1 MYEKSLANIVFGGLG
16 RAASILGRCAEN
28 KEERKMRKQ
37 TKRLV
42 AGVMAGLLMLQSPN
56 IAFAD
61 SEKVVT
67 LGADLTTEQRS
78 EMLQYF
84 GVSEN
89 DVTIVEVNNQEEH
102 DYLKGIATEAEIG
115 RHTYSCAY
123 IMPTDTG
130 KINVKTAHLTWVST
144 SMIANTLVTAGIDS
158 CDVIAAA
165 PKDVSGTGA
174 LTGVIK
180 AYEKV
185 TDEKLDKD
193 KTELAMQE
201 LYTTAEIGQDVG
213 KDEASAVMNEVKTQV
228 LKDGLTDQDKI
239 EDVVNDVA
247 SYYKVNL
254 TPEQVS
260 QVSKLM
266 SQIGQQDYNYKE
278 IKGTMEGLQ
287 DKLVDNIDGVKESF
301 LDKTEGGSG
310 FFAAIGN
317 FFAGIF
323 KAIGNFFAGLFGGGS
338 KGDSNSQDSILDN
351 VDDSAL
357 GITAT
362 DDPNGKG
369 VQTTEAPTEKPE
381 DTATSEVTATE
392 DAGVT
397 EDSFTVDQDT
407 NKVEKSETS
416 ATEESVEQ

>member
-1 MYEKSLANIVFGGLG
+1 MKK
-16 RAASILGRCAEN
+16 R
-28 KEERKMRKQ
+28 
-37 TKRLV
+37 TKRLL
-42 AGVMAGLLMLQSPN
+42 AGAMAGLLFLQSPN
-56 IAFAD
+56 IAMAD

-84 GVSEN
+84 GVSE
-89 DVTIVEVNNQEEH
+89 DEVTIVEVNNQEEH

-123 IMPTDTG
+123 IMPTSSG

-158 CDVIAAA
+158 CDVVAAA

-185 TDEKLDKD
+185 TDEKLDED
-193 KTELAMQE
+193 KTGLAMQE
-201 LYTTAEIGQDVG
+201 LYTTAEIGQDIG

-239 EDVVNDVA
+239 QDVVEDVA
-247 SYYKVNL
+247 AYYKVNL
-254 TPEQVS
+254 TSDQVA

-266 SQIGQQDYNYKE
+266 SQIGQQDYDYNA

-301 LDKTEGGSG
+301 LEKTDGGSG
-310 FFAAIGN
+310 IFAAIGS

-323 KAIGNFFAGLFGGGS
+323 KAIGDFFSGLFGGGD
-338 KGDSNSQDSILDN
+338 KDKPEDSILDN

-357 GITAT
+357 GITGT
-362 DDPNGKG
+362 DDPNAKG
-369 VQTTEAPTEKPE
+369 VQTTEAPEGNDSSSAAPE
-381 DTATSEVTATE
+381 ETSAATDEG
-392 DAGVT
+392 GVK
-397 EDSFTVDQDT
+397 EDSFTVDKDA
-407 NKVEKSETS
+407 NKAEKSEGDS
-416 ATEESVEQ
+416 GIDASVSESTQSGNIDIQ

>member
-1 MYEKSLANIVFGGLG
+1 MKK
-16 RAASILGRCAEN
+16 R
-28 KEERKMRKQ
+28 
-37 TKRLV
+37 TKRLL
-42 AGVMAGLLMLQSPN
+42 AGAMAGLLFLQSPN
-56 IAFAD
+56 IAMAD

-84 GVSEN
+84 GVSE
-89 DVTIVEVNNQEEH
+89 DEVTIVEVNNQEEH

-123 IMPTDTG
+123 IMPTSSG

-158 CDVIAAA
+158 CDVVAAA

-185 TDEKLDKD
+185 TDEKLDED
-193 KTELAMQE
+193 KTGLAMQE
-201 LYTTAEIGQDVG
+201 LYTTAEIGQDIG

-239 EDVVNDVA
+239 QDVVEDVA
-247 SYYKVNL
+247 AYYKVNL
-254 TPEQVS
+254 TSDQVA

-266 SQIGQQDYNYKE
+266 SQIGQQDYDYNA

-301 LDKTEGGSG
+301 LEKTDGGSG
-310 FFAAIGN
+310 IFAAIGS

-323 KAIGNFFAGLFGGGS
+323 KAIGDFFSGLFGGGDKDKS
-338 KGDSNSQDSILDN
+338 EDSILDN
-351 VDDSAL
+351 V
-357 GITAT
+357 
-362 DDPNGKG
+362 
-369 VQTTEAPTEKPE
+369 VH
-381 DTATSEVTATE
+381 
-392 DAGVT
+392 
-397 EDSFTVDQDT
+397 
-407 NKVEKSETS
+407 
-416 ATEESVEQ
+416 